1 MLRRNAS
8 CSCRIALVLLVA
20 LPGLV
25 ARAAVLS
32 SEMIAAPAVTSL
44 PVSGL
49 LSSRP
54 LAAGPTASPNVPS
67 YSSLPEAPCT
77 LYLNFDGIN
86 YPGTWGGYT
95 PGNVPAYDVDGDSS
109 TFSSTELANIH
120 EIWARVAEAYSPF
133 NVNITT
139 VAPGSTPIGGE
150 WSQIVIAAE
159 NTSGTDWYGVAGGV
173 AYVNGFYSG
182 GQQYGTGWAFT
193 NHLYVGNAGAPNA
206 PKYIAIA
213 AAHEAGHQFGLSH
226 QRQYDSSGYL
236 LAEYRPSTDGNLTA
250 PIMGLGYYSVRA
262 LWSNGPS
269 NSATSHQYDADILAG
284 NLGYRPDDDNND
296 IAHAKP
302 LTVTNGVSISASGVI
317 KDPTE
322 NDLFSF
328 TTGAGQVTL
337 NVLHNAYGG
346 MLDAKLLLYRQDG
359 TLLQTIDPAL
369 TSTGPDYGLDATFSG
384 YLSAGTYYLG
394 VASHGEYGDLGQYTL
409 TGAITAV
416 PEPSALA
423 MLLGM
428 ALLPLACHARK
439 RLSRSN

>member
-95 PGNVPAYDVDGDSS
+95 PGNVPAYDVDGNPS
-109 TFSSTELANIH
+109 TFSPTELANIH

-139 VAPGSTPIGGE
+139 VAPGPTPVGGQ
-150 WSQIVIAAE
+150 WSQVVIAPE
-159 NTSGTDWYGVAGGV
+159 NATGTDWYGSAGGV
-173 AYVNGFYSG
+173 AYVNGFFSG
-182 GQQYGTGWAFT
+182 EQEYGTGWAFT
-193 NHLYVGNAGAPNA
+193 NHLYIGDPGDPNA
-206 PKYIAIA
+206 PKYIAVA
-213 AAHEAGHQFGLSH
+213 AAHEAGHQFGLYH
-226 QRQYDSSGYL
+226 QSQYDSQGQYQ
-236 LAEYRPSTDGNLTA
+236 AEYRPSTDGNLTA
-250 PIMGLGYYSVRA
+250 PIMGLGYYAVRA
-262 LWSNGPS
+262 LWSNGSSFGP
-269 NSATSHQYDADILAG
+269 TYYQYDADILAQ

-302 LTVTNGVSISASGVI
+302 LTVANGVSVSASGVI

-337 NVLHNAYGG
+337 SVLHDAYGG
-346 MLDAKLLLYRQDG
+346 MLDAKLLLYRQNG
-359 TLLQTIDPAL
+359 TLLQTIDPPL

-384 YLSAGTYYLG
+384 HLSAGTYYLG
-394 VASHGEYGDLGQYTL
+394 VASHGEYGDVGQYTL
-409 TGAITAV
+409 TGTITAV
-416 PEPSALA
+416 PEPSTLA
-423 MLLGM
+423 MLLGTVLVSLVCR
-428 ALLPLACHARK
+428 ALGK
-439 RLSRSN
+439 RLRPQ